1 MTVKSVR
8 SYGALLEE
16 NARLQNR
23 LRSNKA
29 LDTQIECVKTKLREE
44 KLLNKWLNE
53 EIHVQAKVISQL
65 ESLLKEAKTM
75 RNTKIKS
82 LCELGH
88 KWCKIDHSTYT
99 VILDVCCV
107 RSG

>member
-16 NARLQNR
+16 NARLQNK
-23 LRSNKA
+23 LSSNDA
-29 LDTQIECVKTKLREE
+29 LDTRIECLKMKLRLE

-53 EIHVQAKVISQL
+53 EVHVQAKVISQL
-65 ESLLKEAKTM
+65 HSLLKEAKTM

-88 KWCKIDHSTYT
+88 KW
-99 VILDVCCV
+99 
-107 RSG
+107 